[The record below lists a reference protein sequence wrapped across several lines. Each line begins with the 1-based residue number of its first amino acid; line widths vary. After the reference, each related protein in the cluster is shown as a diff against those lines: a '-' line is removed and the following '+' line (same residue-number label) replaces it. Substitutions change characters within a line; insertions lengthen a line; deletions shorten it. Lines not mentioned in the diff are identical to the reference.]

1 MSLNDIL
8 LVVAALL
15 PAAALCFYVFKKDR
29 TEKEPFG
36 LLLLL
41 LILGAAICLP
51 AVFGEVVIIESIQG
65 FFGESI
71 RVVADEAVEFSNNFT
86 YVAYNIAENFI
97 GIAFVEEGL
106 KFLVLY
112 FVTRKNKNF
121 NCLFDGLIYSV
132 FVSLGFAALENVLY
146 VTEYGFEVAIL
157 RALLSVPGHMFFA
170 VLMGYYY
177 SMWNLYSKAN
187 ALERSYKANGFIHPS
202 APEFTYK
209 KYLLLSLLIPVL
221 AHGFYDFCCSVD
233 YSLATVGLYAF
244 VIFLYVHCFRKISK
258 MSRMDGDNNTLA
270 FGIVVKKYPHL
281 VEYFNNNSTGAC

>member
-51 AVFGEVVIIESIQG
+51 AVFGEVVIIESFQG

-86 YVAYNIAENFI
+86 FVAYNIAENFI

-112 FVTRKNKNF
+112 FVTRRNKNF

-209 KYLLLSLLIPVL
+209 KNLLLSLLIPV
-221 AHGFYDFCCSVD
+221 
-233 YSLATVGLYAF
+233 
-244 VIFLYVHCFRKISK
+244 
-258 MSRMDGDNNTLA
+258 
-270 FGIVVKKYPHL
+270 
-281 VEYFNNNSTGAC
+281 